1 MEAAET
7 ARKAECAGV
16 LRLHLS
22 DPGSRAKR
30 GTPHSAS
37 TFFFFIKN
45 KYKPQCSIH
54 AHRTCCLNTFFFV
67 CFAEKHFVKKASI
80 L

>member
-37 TFFFFIKN
+37 TFFFFLLKIN
-45 KYKPQCSIH
+45 INHSVVYMH
-54 AHRTCCLNTFFFV
+54 TELAV
-67 CFAEKHFVKKASI
+67 
-80 L
+80 